1 MPKIGE
7 VLRAFRRIAAIGFSI
22 VAATLG
28 NVAFAQAPVPGPVTQ
43 TYGGRD
49 LLVYVPSRL
58 PPRGAR
64 ALVIVLHGAF
74 GNASRIESGAGEGGL
89 GMDGV
94 AEKHGFV
101 VAYLNGTPVGRFV
114 NPEARGW
121 NAGSCCG
128 VPAEDRI
135 DDVRYV
141 TGAAAFLSD
150 EYGIDRNRIFG
161 IGHSNGAMMTLRVLC
176 EAGLYAAAVPISG
189 PLDTTND
196 SCPAS
201 RGKRILAIHGADD
214 QNVPIAGGHG
224 SGISM
229 TVFGSEERS
238 RHAFVSAG
246 ATYDLQVVPGADHAL
261 YNIDAAIQSAEGQ
274 SIADKAARFFGLEGR

>member
-1 MPKIGE
+1 M
-7 VLRAFRRIAAIGFSI
+7 
-22 VAATLG
+22 ATLVFRLIASIG
-28 NVAFAQAPVPGPVTQ
+28 VALTVVAFASVAFAEPPAPGPVTQ

-49 LLVYVPSRL
+49 LLVYVPTRL

-74 GNASRIESGAGEGGL
+74 GNARRIESGGSEPGL
-89 GMDGV
+89 GMDAV
-94 AEKHGFV
+94 AERDGFI
-101 VAYLNGTPVGRFV
+101 VAYLNGTPIGRFL
-114 NPEARGW
+114 NPNALGW

-135 DDVRYV
+135 DDVAYV
-141 TGAAAFLSD
+141 TGAATFLSD

-196 SCPAS
+196 SCPAA

-224 SGISM
+224 AGFAL

-238 RHAFVSAG
+238 RNAFVNAG
-246 ATYDLQVVPGADHAL
+246 ATYDLQVVPAADHAL
-261 YNIDAAIQSAEGQ
+261 GNIDAAIHAAEGQ
-274 SIADKAARFFGLEGR
+274 SIADKAARFFGLETR